1 MPYSG
6 LLLPDEVDLRELA
19 ENIALANPDVLD
31 TSTMDAV
38 LKRIV
43 KDIWYDSLPSIKRRR
58 NKEVSHGVISILP
71 KSRVDHFQRLEIEA
85 APNGTRSVSSPS
97 QVEPNGLKPLPML
110 LTRCPNLPKMNL
122 TA

>member
-1 MPYSG
+1 MPFIG

-38 LKRIV
+38 LKTIV
-43 KDIWYDSLPSIKRRR
+43 KDIWYDSLTSIKRKL
-58 NKEVSHGVISILP
+58 NKEVSHGVINILP
-71 KSRVDHFQRLEIEA
+71 KSGTDSIQRLEIEA
-85 APNGTRSVSSPS
+85 AANATHRVSEPS
-97 QVEPNGLKPLPML
+97 KDEPNGLKPLPML

-122 TA
+122 MA